1 MTMRKI
7 QFTLNG
13 RPVSTHVEPHRNLVE
28 LLQSLNLFGARES
41 CGQGLCGCCTVLVDG
56 EPVSGCLYL
65 AVMANG
71 KTLTSIEHLDAD
83 GELSKVQQAFID
95 KGAFQCGFCTSGF
108 ILMTEALLKRNPN
121 PSEEEIRDH
130 LNGNLCR
137 CATYPEV
144 IEAVKAAARA

>member
-71 KTLTSIEHLDAD
+71 KTLTSIEHLDAG